1 MQTRL
6 QYLVIVS
13 LLTFLGACASTFEAT
28 YDYDRK
34 HNFSNYQT
42 FAWISKNPM
51 IVAETNRM
59 VNPLLEG
66 HIMSAVKDGLTA
78 KGFRQVMIPENADFV
93 VSFTVGS
100 RDQIRV
106 DTQPAMYGGYYAGGG
121 PGRWGWGSGYYGGF
135 YGTET
140 TVRQYTKGM
149 LAIDI
154 FDVRERRPVWHAI
167 ATKTINESDRKKLV
181 ETVNMAVDSVLG
193 GFPPPPVS

>member
-1 MQTRL
+1 MPTRL
-6 QYLVIVS
+6 HCIIIVS
-13 LLTFLGACASTFEAT
+13 LLTLLGACASTFEAT

-51 IVAETNRM
+51 IVAETNRV

-66 HIMSAVKDGLTA
+66 HIMSAH
-78 KGFRQVMIPENADFV
+78 VMMPENADFV

-100 RDQIRV
+100 REKIRV
-106 DTQPAMYGGYYAGGG
+106 DSHPTYGGYYAGGG
-121 PGRWGWGSGYYGGF
+121 PGRWGWGSGYYGGY

-149 LAIDI
+149 LAVDI
-154 FDVRERRPVWHAI
+154 FDVKERRPVWHAV
-167 ATKTINESDRKKLV
+167 ATKTISESDREKIA
-181 ETVNMAVDSVLG
+181 ETVNMAVNSVLG
-193 GFPPPPVS
+193 GFPPPPGG